1 MPAMGVRVLLP
12 YLFTTFTGL
21 PSIND
26 FRFATAISIS
36 RCLLSLGAQAMWG
49 VMKSSWPEAGGCP
62 PLWAP

>member
-12 YLFTTFTGL
+12 YLFSTFTGL

-49 VMKSSWPEAGGCP
+49 VMKQFLA
-62 PLWAP
+62 